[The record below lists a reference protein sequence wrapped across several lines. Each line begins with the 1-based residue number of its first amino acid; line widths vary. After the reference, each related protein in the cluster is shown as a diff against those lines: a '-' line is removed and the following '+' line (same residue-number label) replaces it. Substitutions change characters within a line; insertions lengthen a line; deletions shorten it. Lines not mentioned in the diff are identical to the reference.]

1 MVVAGMQMRQRKHE
15 STLFVCDC
23 CSPAS
28 KTRESELV
36 VNMCFV
42 SDGMADGD
50 AGHQHRQ
57 VAEGSSCPMLL
68 RIPFR

>member
-1 MVVAGMQMRQRKHE
+1 MNLRC
-15 STLFVCDC
+15 LFVIVAL
-23 CSPAS
+23 SPAS

-57 VAEGSSCPMLL
+57 VAGGQ
-68 RIPFR
+68 